1 VSIHR
6 TPIRVYHNPP
16 KYAKL
21 YAKFFAD
28 FFFVMI
34 YG

>member
-1 VSIHR
+1 VSAQQ
-6 TPIRVYHNPP
+6 TPIKVYHNPP
-16 KYAKL
+16 RYAKL
-21 YAKFFAD
+21 YTKFFAD